1 MIKKESSFGAKVLTN
16 SFKIGAIYGIDIE
29 INSTWLIVFFL
40 VTFSLVSYFPAAY
53 PELPTWVG
61 VTDGLITSILF
72 FLSVLFHELSHSI
85 VAKRNNLDIK
95 RITLFVFGGVAQMS
109 DEPSSPGVEFKMAV
123 AGPAASYFLA
133 LLFAGLFLLSSATG
147 LGLGITAPFQ
157 YLALINFALGTFNLI
172 PGFPLDGG
180 RILRAGLWSY
190 HRNLAKATQMAAR
203 CGQFFA
209 FGLVFLGILLFFRGD
224 FLGGIWLI
232 FLGWFLNQAATSG
245 YQQTFL
251 RQALLGVKVE
261 EIMSRNIL
269 LAPANLTLTQLV
281 DDYFLRYKVGRF
293 PIIENGQL
301 LGIVTLHD
309 VKEVPRERWETTFV
323 QDVLRPLKEYDFI
336 SPEEDVMAAFKKLAQ
351 HELGQLLVF
360 NEGKLVGIVT
370 KSDILRLAKF
380 KRELA

>member
-1 MIKKESSFGAKVLTN
+1 MLTN
-16 SFKIGAIYGIDIE
+16 SFKIGTVFGIDIE
-29 INSTWLIVFFL
+29 INSTWFIVFFL
-40 VTFSLVSYFPAAY
+40 VTFSLISYFPAAY
-53 PELPTWVG
+53 PELSTWASVI
-61 VTDGLITSILF
+61 DGLITSILF

-85 VAKRNNLDIK
+85 VAKRNQLDIK

-109 DEPSSPGVEFKMAV
+109 DEPSSPRVEFKMAV

-133 LLFAGLFLLSSATG
+133 LFFGGLFLASRATS

-157 YLALINFALGTFNLI
+157 YLAFINLALGTFNLI

-190 HRNLAKATQMAAR
+190 QGNLAKATQMAAR
-203 CGQFFA
+203 GGQFFA
-209 FGLVFLGILLFFRGD
+209 FGLVFLGVLLFFRAD

-245 YQQTFL
+245 YKQTFL
-251 RQALLGVKVE
+251 RQALLGVKIE
-261 EIMSRNIL
+261 EIMSKNVL
-269 LAPANLTLTQLV
+269 LAPANLTLSQLV

-293 PIIENGQL
+293 PVIENGQL
-301 LGIVTLHD
+301 LGIVTLRN
-309 VKEVPRERWETTFV
+309 VKEIPREKWRTTLV
-323 QDVLRPLKEYDFI
+323 RDALKPLNENDFI
-336 SPEEDVMAAFKKLAQ
+336 SAEEDVMAAFKKLAQ

-360 NEGKLVGIVT
+360 NQGKLVGIVT

-380 KRELA
+380 KGELG